1 MIVFLSTI
9 YIVETVTY
17 HSTLLKHMRRRWVW
31 FIVGL
36 FICLD
41 QVRAEKKEKKHFE
54 KQKKAMGLGG
64 GTSMIKPKEPAKPVR
79 INSQLF

>member
-1 MIVFLSTI
+1 MTNLP
-9 YIVETVTY
+9 
-17 HSTLLKHMRRRWVW
+17 TLLKHARRRWVW

-36 FICLD
+36 FISLD

-64 GTSMIKPKEPAKPVR
+64 GTSMIKPKEPAKPVGT
-79 INSQLF
+79 IPNLFI